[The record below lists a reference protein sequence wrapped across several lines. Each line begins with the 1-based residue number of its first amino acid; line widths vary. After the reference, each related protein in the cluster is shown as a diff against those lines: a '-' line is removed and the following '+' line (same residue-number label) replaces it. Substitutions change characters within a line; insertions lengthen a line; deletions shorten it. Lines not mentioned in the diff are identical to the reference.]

1 MVVAGASEFRLHC
14 PGEVAPILAIV
25 GFSRIIVIPIII
37 GITVIRVAI
46 KRVTEPKEEAI
57 VKEVTVTEKMVSVVK
72 VVSVVVKMAPIV
84 VKREIMRARME
95 SPRGME
101 SSRRMAPPSLPY
113 HEPKWFVPRTV
124 MRPQGLLSSAAQ

>member
-46 KRVTEPKEEAI
+46 KRVTEPKEEVI
-57 VKEVTVTEKMVSVVK
+57 VKEVTVMEKMVSVVVK
-72 VVSVVVKMAPIV
+72 VVPIVMKMFPAV

-95 SPRGME
+95 
-101 SSRRMAPPSLPY
+101 
-113 HEPKWFVPRTV
+113 
-124 MRPQGLLSSAAQ
+124 